1 MDLRQRP
8 VSEIMR
14 REVATAAPKET
25 LDLTQDIMSL
35 GRVRHVPVLDE
46 GRLVGILS
54 HRDLL
59 AASLT
64 KSLDFDPASRRSF
77 LRSVLVGE
85 VMTKDPVTVGPE
97 TTLSHAARILVQ
109 RKIGCLPV
117 VSSAGALIGLVTDA
131 DLLSAAFLDEDAD
144 TKGREID
151 VTKSSGLSDWIER
164 EVQELRRLRDELKVR
179 VHLGKAEARE
189 RWEKLEKTLHTLES
203 KAKQTSRA
211 AEQPIRK
218 LEQDLRELAK
228 DLREGYRQIRD
239 SI

>member
-1 MDLRQRP
+1 
-8 VSEIMR
+8 MR
-14 REVATAAPKET
+14 CEVATTTPKET

-35 GRVRHVPVLDE
+35 GRVRHLPVLDG

-54 HRDLL
+54 HRDFL

-64 KSLDFDPASRRSF
+64 KALDFDPASRRSF
-77 LRSVLVGE
+77 LHSVQVGE

-97 TTLSHAARILVQ
+97 TTLSRAAAILVQ

-117 VSSAGALIGLVTDA
+117 VASDGTLLGLVTDT
-131 DLLSAAFLDEDAD
+131 DLLQAAFLDEDAD
-144 TKGREID
+144 AKGKEID
-151 VTKSSGLSDWIER
+151 VTKTNQLSDWVER
-164 EVQELRRLRDELKVR
+164 EVQDLRRLRDELKVR

-189 RWEKLEKTLHTLES
+189 RWEKLERALHTLES
-203 KAKQTSRA
+203 KAKRTSRA
-211 AEQPIRK
+211 AEEPLRK

-239 SI
+239 SV